1 MNLYKVIILS
11 IITCLPIYSQREFKD
26 KVYDHAVRNMNEFIE
41 LNAEL
46 SKVWPVLNEIKP
58 APEDADEWKEKTDK
72 IQYLER

>member
-41 LNAEL
+41 FL
-46 SKVWPVLNEIKP
+46 SYPN
-58 APEDADEWKEKTDK
+58 DANFKTDK
-72 IQYLER
+72 IGRAHV